1 MRSIDKGRLVETFQS
16 FRFDLPKTGSRH
28 RRYIRYIPTRPGF
41 FRKNRRLVFKNPC
54 LAVLKAILAFHA
66 LSFAGI
72 ASGQF
77 SRIPPPPQEPA
88 RLSIRDETLSFFKDE
103 SEPKSIAPPVLGGQ
117 SLPIPTSFPP
127 ETSPYQLSTF
137 QAPLGFTG
145 PSSVVPT
152 EAQNTSHFIP
162 LEDRWRI
169 GSPTWDRYGKGHP
182 VGDDYP
188 FVQGAWYDP
197 YNQNVLKGDFP
208 IAGQD
213 IFLKLQIKQ
222 LNLFEYRQTP
232 IPTTPFEATQNPF
245 QNEFFGNPNQFLFAQ
260 YNSVGF
266 DLFQGDA
273 AFKPA
278 DWRLRMNAIFNQ
290 NYVHVEELAVVSP
303 DVRDGKNRH
312 RTDWALEEWF
322 YETKVADMSAN
333 YDFLSV
339 RAGSQPFTSDFRGFI
354 FSDTNRGVRVF
365 GNRLSNQDQYNVV
378 WFDQTEKDT
387 NSLLN
392 TFDDRHQNTLIA
404 NYYRQDFIFPGY
416 NTELSFHYNRDKAST
431 KFDDNRF
438 LVRPD
443 PVGVFAPHQ
452 VDAYYLGWAG
462 NGHINRYNVSHAMY
476 YATGVDELNPIA
488 GSRQDISAFM
498 GALELSYD
506 RDWARFRCSYFYAS
520 GDSDPNDSRATGFDA
535 IFDNPNFAGGEFSYW
550 NRQQIKLFGVNLV
563 NRQSLLPNL
572 RSSKFQGQTNFVNPG
587 IQLVNAGFDADVTTK
602 LKLITN
608 ANYLWFNQTASLE
621 TLVFQSPIRDQ
632 IGLDLSG
639 GFEYRP
645 LLNNNVIFVG
655 GLSGLVVGKGFRDLY
670 QPLEGKVSNLAAG
683 FFEAS
688 FEY

>member
-1 MRSIDKGRLVETFQS
+1 M
-16 FRFDLPKTGSRH
+16 
-28 RRYIRYIPTRPGF
+28 
-41 FRKNRRLVFKNPC
+41 FKNPRY
-54 LAVLKAILAFHA
+54 AFLKAILTFCT
-66 LSFAGI
+66 SCFAGI
-72 ASGQF
+72 ACGQF
-77 SRIPPPPQEPA
+77 SQIPPPPQEPA
-88 RLSIRDETLSFFKDE
+88 RLTIRDERLSFFDDP
-103 SEPKSIAPPVLGGQ
+103 SEPKSIAPPELDGL
-117 SLPIPTSFPP
+117 SLPAPMSFPP

-152 EAQNTSHFIP
+152 ESQNTSHFIP

-188 FVQGAWYDP
+188 FVLGAWYDP

-213 IFLKLQIKQ
+213 TFLKLQIKQ
-222 LNLFEYRQTP
+222 INLFEYRQTP

-266 DLFQGDA
+266 DLFKGDA

-290 NYVHVEELAVVSP
+290 NYLHVEELAVVSP

-322 YETKVADMSAN
+322 YETKIADMSAN

-365 GNRLSNQDQYNVV
+365 GNRFSNQDQYNVV

-416 NTELSFHYNRDKAST
+416 NSELSFHYNRDKAST

-443 PVGVFAPHQ
+443 PVGVFSPHQ
-452 VDAYYLGWAG
+452 VDAFYLGWAG
-462 NGHINRYNVSHAMY
+462 NGHVNRYNVSHAMY

-488 GSRQDISAFM
+488 GSRQDINAFM

-550 NRQQIKLFGVNLV
+550 NRQQIRLFGVNLV
-563 NRQSLLPNL
+563 NRQSIVPNL

-587 IQLVNAGFDADVTTK
+587 IQLVNTGFDADLTTK

-655 GLSGLVVGKGFRDLY
+655 GLSGLIVGNGFRDLY
-670 QPLEGKVSNLAAG
+670 QPLQGDVSNLAAG

>member
-1 MRSIDKGRLVETFQS
+1 M
-16 FRFDLPKTGSRH
+16 
-28 RRYIRYIPTRPGF
+28 
-41 FRKNRRLVFKNPC
+41 FKNYYP
-54 LAVLKAILAFHA
+54 AILKAILAFYA
-66 LSFAGI
+66 SCFFSI
-72 ASGQF
+72 ARGQF
-77 SRIPPPPQEPA
+77 NPINPPPKEPVLVSVSDE
-88 RLSIRDETLSFFKDE
+88 RLAIQQDEPV
-103 SEPKSIAPPVLGGQ
+103 PKSIAPPEFDGL
-117 SLPIPTSFPP
+117 SLPLATTLPP
-127 ETSPYQLSTF
+127 EASPYQLTNF
-137 QAPLGFTG
+137 FAPLGFTG
-145 PSSVVPT
+145 PTSVLPT
-152 EAQNTSHFIP
+152 ESQNTSHFIP
-162 LEDRWRI
+162 IEDRWRI

-182 VGDDYP
+182 IGDDYP
-188 FVQGAWYDP
+188 FVLGAWYDP

-208 IAGQD
+208 IVGQD
-213 IFLKLQIKQ
+213 TFLKLQFRQ
-222 LNLFEYRQTP
+222 LNLFEERQTP
-232 IPTTPFEATQNPF
+232 IPTTPFESTQNPG
-245 QNEFFGNPNQFLFAQ
+245 QNEFFGNPNQFFFTQ
-260 YNSVGF
+260 YNSLGF
-266 DLFQGDA
+266 DLFKGNTS
-273 AFKPA
+273 FKPF
-278 DWRLRMNAIFNQ
+278 DWRLRMNVIFNQ
-290 NYVHVEELAVVSP
+290 NYLKVQELAVVSP
-303 DVRDGKNRH
+303 DVREGTNRH

-322 YETKVADMSAN
+322 YETKIADMSPN
-333 YDFLSV
+333 YDFISI
-339 RAGSQPFTSDFRGFI
+339 RAGSQPFVSDFRGFI
-354 FSDTNRGVRVF
+354 FADINRGVRIF

-404 NYYRQDFIFPGY
+404 NYYRNDFIFPGY
-416 NTELSFHYNRDKAST
+416 NTQLSFHYNRDKASER
-431 KFDDNRF
+431 FDDNGF

-452 VDAYYLGWAG
+452 VDAYYLGWSG
-462 NGHINRYNVSHAMY
+462 NGHINRYNISHAMY
-476 YATGVDELNPIA
+476 YVTGFDELNPLA
-488 GSRQDISAFM
+488 GQPQYISAFM

-520 GDSDPNDSRATGFDA
+520 GDSDPSDSRATGFDA

-587 IQLVNAGFDADVTTK
+587 IQLLNTGFDADLTPK

-608 ANYLWFNQTASLE
+608 ANYLWFNHTASLE
-621 TLVFQSPIRDQ
+621 TLVFQPNIRSE

-655 GLSGLVVGKGFRDLY
+655 GLSGLFVGNGFRDLY
-670 QPLEGKVSNLAAG
+670 QPLQGNVNNLAAG

>member
-1 MRSIDKGRLVETFQS
+1 MLK
-16 FRFDLPKTGSRH
+16 
-28 RRYIRYIPTRPGF
+28 IPPHAY
-41 FRKNRRLVFKNPC
+41 P
-54 LAVLKAILAFHA
+54 KAILTFAT
-66 LSFAGI
+66 LVFAGI
-72 ASGQF
+72 AWGQVDKTQTQP
-77 SRIPPPPQEPA
+77 SQPA
-88 RLSIRDETLSFFKDE
+88 RLALSDDKLSFFFDDDY
-103 SEPKSIAPPVLGGQ
+103 EPKSIAPPELGGL
-117 SLPIPTSFPP
+117 SLPSERRFPP
-127 ETSPYQLSTF
+127 EASPYQQSPL

-145 PSSVVPT
+145 PSSVTPT
-152 EAQNTSHFIP
+152 ESQNTSHFIP

-169 GSPTWDRYGKGHP
+169 GSPDWDRYGKGHP
-182 VGDDYP
+182 IGDDYP
-188 FVQGAWYDP
+188 FVKGTWFDP

-208 IAGQD
+208 IAGQET
-213 IFLKLQIKQ
+213 FLKLQVKQ
-222 LNLFEYRQTP
+222 INLFEYRQTP

-266 DLFQGDA
+266 DLFHGDA
-273 AFKPA
+273 AFKPV
-278 DWRLRMNAIFNQ
+278 DWRLKLNAIFNQ

-312 RTDWALEEWF
+312 RTFWALEEWF
-322 YETKVADMSAN
+322 YEAKIADMSPN

-387 NSLLN
+387 NSFLN
-392 TFDDRHQNTLIA
+392 SFDDRHQNTLIA

-416 NTELSFHYNRDKAST
+416 NTELSFHYNKDKAST
-431 KFDDNRF
+431 KFDNNRF

-476 YATGVDELNPIA
+476 YATGTDELNPIA
-488 GSRQDISAFM
+488 GTQQDISAFM

-520 GDSDPNDSRATGFDA
+520 GDSDPNDGRATGFDA

-563 NRQSLLPNL
+563 NRQSIVPNL

-587 IQLVNAGFDADVTTK
+587 IQLVNVGFDADLTTK
-602 LKLITN
+602 LKWINN
-608 ANYLWFNQTASLE
+608 ANYLWFNQTSTLE

-632 IGLDLSG
+632 IGLDLST

-645 LLNNNVIFVG
+645 LLNNNISFVG
-655 GLSGLVVGKGFRDLY
+655 GLSGLIVGNGFRDLY
-670 QPLEGKVSNLAAG
+670 QPLEGSVNNLAAG

>member
-1 MRSIDKGRLVETFQS
+1 M
-16 FRFDLPKTGSRH
+16 
-28 RRYIRYIPTRPGF
+28 
-41 FRKNRRLVFKNPC
+41 FKN
-54 LAVLKAILAFHA
+54 LYSAVLGVIVAFCAPCFLDISWGQFNTIEPPSQIVPVH
-66 LSFAGI
+66 LSFSDGNLAIQKLQG
-72 ASGQF
+72 
-77 SRIPPPPQEPA
+77 
-88 RLSIRDETLSFFKDE
+88 
-103 SEPKSIAPPVLGGQ
+103 EPKSIASPDFEGL
-117 SLPIPTSFPP
+117 SLPTASSFPP
-127 ETSPYQLSTF
+127 ESPPYQLTVF
-137 QAPLGFTG
+137 QSPLGFTG
-145 PSSVVPT
+145 PTSVLPS
-152 EAQNTSHFIP
+152 ESQNTSHFVPI
-162 LEDRWRI
+162 EDRWRI
-169 GSPTWDRYGKGHP
+169 GVPVWDRYGKGHP

-188 FVQGAWYDP
+188 SIQGAWYDP

-213 IFLKLQIKQ
+213 TFLKLQFKQ
-222 LNLFEYRQTP
+222 LNLFELRQTP

-245 QNEFFGNPNQFLFAQ
+245 QNEFFGNPNQFLFTQ

-266 DLFQGDA
+266 DLFKGDA
-273 AFKPA
+273 AFKPV
-278 DWRLRMNAIFNQ
+278 DWRFRVNAIFNQ
-290 NYVHVEELAVVSP
+290 NYLKVQELAVVSP
-303 DVRDGKNRH
+303 DVRNGTNRH

-322 YETKVADMSAN
+322 YETKIADMSPN

-354 FSDTNRGVRVF
+354 FSDINRGVRVF
-365 GNRLSNQDQYNVV
+365 GSRLSNQDQYNVV

-404 NYYRQDFIFPGY
+404 NYYRNDFIFPGY
-416 NTELSFHYNRDKAST
+416 NAQLSFHYNKDKAST
-431 KFDDNRF
+431 KFDNNGF

-452 VDAYYLGWAG
+452 VDAYYLGWSG
-462 NGHINRYNVSHAMY
+462 NGHINRYNVSHSLY
-476 YATGVDELNPIA
+476 YVTGVDELNPIA
-488 GSRQDISAFM
+488 GSRQNISAFM

-520 GDSDPNDSRATGFDA
+520 GDSDPNDGRATGFDA

-572 RSSKFQGQTNFVNPG
+572 RSSKFQGQSNFVNPG
-587 IQLVNAGFDADVTTK
+587 IQLVNAGFDADLTPK
-602 LKLITN
+602 LKMITN
-608 ANYLWFNQTASLE
+608 ANYLWFNHTAPLE
-621 TLVFQSPIRDQ
+621 TLVFQGHIRDQ

-645 LLNNNVIFVG
+645 LLNNNVSFVG
-655 GLSGLVVGKGFRDLY
+655 GLSGLIVGNGFRDLY
-670 QPLEGKVSNLAAG
+670 QPLQGNVNNLAAG